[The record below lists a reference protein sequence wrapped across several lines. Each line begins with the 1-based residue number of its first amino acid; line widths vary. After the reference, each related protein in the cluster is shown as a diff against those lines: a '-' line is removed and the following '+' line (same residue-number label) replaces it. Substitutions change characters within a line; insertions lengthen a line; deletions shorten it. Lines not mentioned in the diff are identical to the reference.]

1 MSEWHA
7 LAKLRMHTEGSLE
20 LMEGHT
26 KELGELLRQFRRFT
40 CSQFCTVELPH
51 EAAARMRQK
60 TQKNT
65 SAETNAPQVARN
77 TDNQNNGQVSI
88 PNDQASTSK
97 FPVVISIFGPE
108 LGIDI
113 KTHLHKHKPV
123 ESQRN

>member
-20 LMEGHT
+20 LMEEHT

-40 CSQFCTVELPH
+40 CSQFCTVELPR

-65 SAETNAPQVARN
+65 SAETNAPQVARS
-77 TDNQNNGQVSI
+77 TDNQNNSQVST
-88 PNDQASTSK
+88 PNDQTSTSK
-97 FPVVISIFGPE
+97 SPDVISIFGPE
-108 LGIDI
+108 IDI
-113 KTHLHKHKPV
+113 KTHLHEHKLV
-123 ESQRN
+123 ESQSN